1 MNKVSKSI
9 GEGRIKAN
17 MIKTVTPVQVEIEVE
32 SIRFLLDTLK
42 EVKEAKKEYPDLKV
56 QIKVLSN

>member
-1 MNKVSKSI
+1 
-9 GEGRIKAN
+9 

-42 EVKEAKKEYPDLKV
+42 EVEEAKKEYPDLKV